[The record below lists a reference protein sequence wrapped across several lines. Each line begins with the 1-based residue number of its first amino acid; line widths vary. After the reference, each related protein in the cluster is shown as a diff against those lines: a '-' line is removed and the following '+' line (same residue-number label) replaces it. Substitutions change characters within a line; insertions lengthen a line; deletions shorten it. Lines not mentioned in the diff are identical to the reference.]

1 MNATSSRVLLATER
15 EECADEEEPEC
26 HGGAR
31 PTGSQS
37 QGFIIRRVR
46 LGQLRPVLL
55 RDRIA
60 EMTEDLPD
68 FETDDLTK
76 ILIVLMR
83 IDAKLDVL
91 LEEGDGEEE
100 DRS

>member
-1 MNATSSRVLLATER
+1 
-15 EECADEEEPEC
+15 
-26 HGGAR
+26 
-31 PTGSQS
+31 
-37 QGFIIRRVR
+37 
-46 LGQLRPVLL
+46 
-55 RDRIA
+55 
-60 EMTEDLPD
+60 MTEDLPD